1 MRFGFRSY
9 LVFWAAIGSL
19 VLSACSST
27 VLASDSNRQVTLDA
41 IVSST
46 YLALTQTQSNSTSAP
61 LIETITVPT
70 KVPTPVI
77 AVVTIPAI
85 VPSATPDTR
94 LDPKYWSEW
103 TIIPVLS
110 SRSLEIYNQGIEMGN
125 NPKIFSTIGDCQ
137 SEPNVFMGIYATD
150 RYYLGENYT
159 YLKET
164 IEYYKEAFQIKS
176 AGVRDGLSAPSALS
190 STWSDP
196 LVCNKGENPI
206 ECELGLHK
214 PSIVFINLGTNWK
227 AGASA
232 DKYEEYLRE
241 IVDIVVQHGSLP
253 ILSTKA
259 DNVEGDHSLN
269 RATARVAHDYD
280 IPLWNFWRAAQSLP
294 NNGLDGDRDNI
305 YLAPE
310 GWDRRNFTALQVLD
324 AVRRSVQ
331 GLSLPS
337 VQQK

>member
-1 MRFGFRSY
+1 MRLGFRFYMMLLATVGFS
-9 LVFWAAIGSL
+9 
-19 VLSACSST
+19 VLTACSST

-46 YLALTQTQSNSTSAP
+46 YLSLTQTQVNLTPAPPGETVSAPTSAP
-61 LIETITVPT
+61 TLLPTVVSAPTIAPT
-70 KVPTPVI
+70 
-77 AVVTIPAI
+77 
-85 VPSATPDTR
+85 ATPDSR

-103 TIIPVLS
+103 PIVPTLS
-110 SRSLEIYNQGIEMGN
+110 PRSLEIYNQGIEKGN
-125 NPKIFSTIGDCQ
+125 NPKIYSTIGDCQ

-150 RYYLGENYT
+150 RYYLGEDYF
-159 YLKET
+159 YLEET
-164 IEYYKEAFQIKS
+164 IDYYREAFQLKS
-176 AGVRDGLSAPSALS
+176 QGVRDGLSAPSALS
-190 STWSDP
+190 STWADP
-196 LVCNKGENPI
+196 LVCNKGENPV
-206 ECELGLHK
+206 ECELRLHK

-227 AGASA
+227 PGASA
-232 DKYEEYLRE
+232 NKYEEYLRKIVE
-241 IVDIVVQHGSLP
+241 IVIQHGSLP
-253 ILSTKA
+253 VLSTKA

-294 NNGLDGDRDNI
+294 NNGLDGDRDSI

-331 GLSLPS
+331 GLPLPS
-337 VQQK
+337 RQ